1 MNDNVNQSGRQS
13 PEIASIHLNR
23 HPTVPRA
30 FVTHPKI
37 KYAVYCLI
45 EGFGYEEQQAI
56 GYFYYL
62 DDVSIKEIAEKT
74 ELTENRVLSSIG
86 LYAER
91 LEAKLEFFKRI
102 LPYDTSDVLPITEIL
117 FHDAF
122 NEAR

>member
-1 MNDNVNQSGRQS
+1 MDDNINKNGRQP
-13 PEIASIHLNR
+13 PEVTAIHLNR
-23 HPTVPRA
+23 KPTVPRA

-62 DDVSIKEIAEKT
+62 TDASIKEIAEKT
-74 ELTENRVLSSIG
+74 ELTENRVSSSIC

-91 LEAKLEFFKRI
+91 LEAKLELFKRI
-102 LPYDTSDVLPITEIL
+102 LPYDTGDVLPITEIL
-117 FHDAF
+117 FHDVFDKAQ
-122 NEAR
+122 